1 DEAITIKRSQFNKE
15 INALKNNFTDK
26 DVKEIF
32 EYKSKYLN
40 FRKDTDCN
48 YFEDMF
54 FTDLDE
60 TLKELF
66 DFFKEDISVNE
77 FADFERKTIKV
88 NNIDEL
94 VHLIAGKPFK
104 EQTKN
109 KTTSTEQVNK
119 QTNKPIISDL
129 KDLF

>member
-1 DEAITIKRSQFNKE
+1 KFDALSNVIMKPMMAEATRLDIYNRDEAITIKRSQFNKE

-88 NNIDEL
+88 NN
-94 VHLIAGKPFK
+94 
-104 EQTKN
+104 
-109 KTTSTEQVNK
+109 
-119 QTNKPIISDL
+119 
-129 KDLF
+129 